1 MVIISILYSHRLKE
15 LMQRQGCISMVE
27 CSPNIHKVLGLIPTT
42 THKKSSYT
50 ESS

>member
-27 CSPNIHKVLGLIPTT
+27 CSPNIHKHPGFDPYHHTQ
-42 THKKSSYT
+42 K
-50 ESS
+50 E